1 MATNDEPRTDFLI
14 PEQNLARLDERVA
27 VLNKR
32 AAKLGVA
39 PVVVERL
46 ERREERVYKWSDGR
60 ERREPERADHRPAR
74 VRVLVAVCVTGETPK
89 LAGWSFLATL
99 DHASE
104 AGVVLR
110 VVPGADVPESY
121 REAKPDCDH
130 CQTRRVRRETFVLR
144 HDDGAYR
151 QVGRQCLA
159 DFLGGQDPAA
169 IAAWCEVLG
178 AFRADLEAAEHDDW
192 GGAGGRYL
200 YLPAYLEIVAAVIDA
215 EGWVS
220 RRSARD
226 FGGSATADRAMNWA
240 IPPLGG
246 WSEVDEAERPEV
258 TDAHRDLVERAL
270 AWVRGLREAKPALS
284 DYEHNLVVV
293 CAGEALAPKNSGI
306 AASLIPAYKREVER
320 EILRRRRAESRAAS
334 DFVGTVGKR
343 EVFTV
348 EVTGVIEH
356 EGSWGVTRIHKMLDD
371 AGNALVWFASREGG
385 LEQGRRYRIK
395 ATVKSHEDDPKWG
408 KQTVLTRAVKVAE
421 LEDAE
426 VACS

>member
-130 CQTRRVRRETFVLR
+130 CQTRRVRRET
-144 HDDGAYR
+144 
-151 QVGRQCLA
+151 
-159 DFLGGQDPAA
+159 
-169 IAAWCEVLG
+169 
-178 AFRADLEAAEHDDW
+178 
-192 GGAGGRYL
+192 
-200 YLPAYLEIVAAVIDA
+200 
-215 EGWVS
+215 
-220 RRSARD
+220 
-226 FGGSATADRAMNWA
+226 
-240 IPPLGG
+240 
-246 WSEVDEAERPEV
+246 
-258 TDAHRDLVERAL
+258 
-270 AWVRGLREAKPALS
+270 
-284 DYEHNLVVV
+284 
-293 CAGEALAPKNSGI
+293 
-306 AASLIPAYKREVER
+306 
-320 EILRRRRAESRAAS
+320 
-334 DFVGTVGKR
+334 
-343 EVFTV
+343 
-348 EVTGVIEH
+348 
-356 EGSWGVTRIHKMLDD
+356 
-371 AGNALVWFASREGG
+371 
-385 LEQGRRYRIK
+385 
-395 ATVKSHEDDPKWG
+395 
-408 KQTVLTRAVKVAE
+408 TRAPGA
-421 LEDAE
+421 
-426 VACS
+426 